1 MYKRLYA
8 FVEENNSFYPY
19 QFGFRPNHSTNGALI
34 EITEQ
39 IWKACDKGLFAC
51 GEYLDLKKTFD
62 TVNHNILLTK
72 LEHYGVKGNANYW
85 LCSFLTDTK
94 QYTSVTW
101 KDSNSQEITHGVLQG
116 SALGPLLCIIFIND
130 LNLSVASSKVH
141 NFIDDTNLLLINELL
156 KKINCLINHNLALLV
171 HWLRASKISLNT
183 SKREIAIFRP
193 KHKTITKHLN
203 FRISGEKTNLSMT
216 VKYLGVILHEHL
228 EWQGYI
234 NSLLIKPNRAPDR
247 LSKIQHYVQKFLL
260 RTIYFSVFNL
270 HLIFTCQIWG
280 QKENN
285 TIKKLSDIQDNT
297 ICIISFKD
305 KSYPTNELYY
315 NNKILKIADYI
326 KLY

>member
-1 MYKRLYA
+1 M
-8 FVEENNSFYPY
+8 
-19 QFGFRPNHSTNGALI
+19 
-34 EITEQ
+34 
-39 IWKACDKGLFAC
+39 
-51 GEYLDLKKTFD
+51 
-62 TVNHNILLTK
+62 
-72 LEHYGVKGNANYW
+72 
-85 LCSFLTDTK
+85 
-94 QYTSVTW
+94 
-101 KDSNSQEITHGVLQG
+101 
-116 SALGPLLCIIFIND
+116 
-130 LNLSVASSKVH
+130 
-141 NFIDDTNLLLINELL
+141 INELL

-183 SKREIAIFRP
+183 SKTEIAIFRP

-234 NSLLIKPNRAPDR
+234 NSLLTKPNRAADR

-297 ICIISFKD
+297 IRIISFKD
-305 KSYPTNELYY
+305 KNYPTNELYY

-326 KLY
+326 KLLNCLFVKSILLNNHLPIFENLVKKQVKLILIQLDMLSKTWYFYCSLKQINMESSP